1 MLEYCGKWIPT
12 SDFDASGLDTGYVL
26 LVEKQ
31 GAIDATKDDGPLG

>member
-12 SDFDASGLDTGYVL
+12 SDLDTGYVL

-31 GAIDATKDDGPLG
+31 GAIDATKGDGPLG